1 MWAERVRKT
10 NGILGRSL
18 LFGEVVGVDAFNFV
32 TGFEGDAEAVVDH
45 EGGEFFAVDEDDAGV
60 VFRGG
65 RERLLGERRRGDEDA
80 LFGAMLGECA
90 GKFLNWRE
98 PP

>member
-1 MWAERVRKT
+1 MT
-10 NGILGRSL
+10 NAILEDRL
-18 LFGEVVGVDAFNFV
+18 FFGEVVGVDAFNFV

-65 RERLLGERRRGDEDA
+65 GERLLGERRSGDEDA
-80 LFGAMLGECA
+80 LLARCSARAPANF
-90 GKFLNWRE
+90 
-98 PP
+98 